1 MNELGEHLT
10 DIAFASDA
18 PLSLCNDANVPQLP
32 VLVKWLVGLD
42 THAAVQPRLLG
53 TIRNV
58 LLAAL
63 LAVAVMCAGY
73 CVGSRVHRQAR
84 TYSPRF
90 ETCADHLQCIA
101 CRWLPAPQRL
111 PPARRRASSM
121 MPSQAP
127 LQPCVVSAPHPH
139 QLRDS

>member
-1 MNELGEHLT
+1 MAWQSTLEVNQTISHSQVNELGDDLT

-18 PLSLCNDANVPQLP
+18 PLSSLCNEANVPQLP

-42 THAAVQPRLLG
+42 SHAAVQPRLLG

-73 CVGSRVHRQAR
+73 CVGSRVHRQV
-84 TYSPRF
+84 SK
-90 ETCADHLQCIA
+90 
-101 CRWLPAPQRL
+101 
-111 PPARRRASSM
+111 
-121 MPSQAP
+121 AP
-127 LQPCVVSAPHPH
+127 LT
-139 QLRDS
+139 